1 MAVGWIWPMV
11 IVCEPLL
18 CIILQSFS
26 LINSEEFRF
35 YEPSTIWSV
44 LIPVSAIWNNAHF
57 ISIWIMP
64 ILLVWES
71 FVCSHLRKSHPTYE
85 TDRIFLASVLESMYT
100 DAVSFLLISVFR
112 ITFSCPWELHS
123 PFCWL
128 FLIWMFPFSLW
139 LLPYWLPWEENG
151 NTSLGSPKQHW
162 PKLPYVTDF
171 TERLAIARGKCNI
184 EKLLFSENKW
194 RSTKAILHKGEG
206 ITPQLIS
213 LLPCQN
219 AFFLFF

>member
-112 ITFSCPWELHS
+112 ITFSCRWELHS

-151 NTSLGSPKQHW
+151 NTSLGSPKHHW
-162 PKLPYVTDF
+162 PKTSL
-171 TERLAIARGKCNI
+171 CNRFYWKI
-184 EKLLFSENKW
+184 SHSQREMQHREVIIFREQVKKY
-194 RSTKAILHKGEG
+194 KGH
-206 ITPQLIS
+206 PS
-213 LLPCQN
+213 
-219 AFFLFF
+219 